1 MTTKTVVAAIAVTFL
16 AALLFGQASDTDSTL
31 EWEMLTQNVAVGAAG
46 GQWPGAGSTVSAEV
60 YLYNKR
66 TGTVYVRGTCD
77 DSPCFFR
84 LGMSDE
90 RDGLYTAP
98 EPTRENGA
106 NPY

>member
-1 MTTKTVVAAIAVTFL
+1 MTTQTVVVAIAATFL
-16 AALLFGQASDTDSTL
+16 VALLFGQASDTGSTL

-46 GQWPGAGSTVSAEV
+46 EWPGAGSAVSAEV

-66 TGTVYVRGTCD
+66 TGMVYVRGTCS

-90 RDGLYTAP
+90 REGLYTAP